1 MIDNG
6 RLKEDKRCS
15 AKTKLIDDA
24 KVVDNT
30 EVINRTK
37 VVDIKKKE
45 NSIRKRYDPREVD
58 VTRWMTRRLKNKVK
72 QA

>member
-45 NSIRKRYDPREVD
+45 NSIRKRY
-58 VTRWMTRRLKNKVK
+58 K
-72 QA
+72 